1 MMMSSHNNTNDYLTM
16 VSYNLHGFNQGY
28 VGINELISR
37 HNVDIMLIQEHWLT
51 PENLCKLSCF
61 TEYCFFGISA
71 MSNAVS
77 GGILYGRPFGGL
89 PLL

>member
-1 MMMSSHNNTNDYLTM
+1 MNVSLKHTNDYLTM
-16 VSYNLHGFNQGY
+16 VSYNLHG
-28 VGINELISR
+28 INELISR
-37 HNVDIMLIQEHWLT
+37 YDVYNMLIQEHWLT